1 MEMDF
6 KALQERLMYTGYLSE
21 PRKVH
26 IRIPNAEDLLRRGL
40 NYFTSNKAV
49 WIEQNYRPIVEWMTD
64 NKGKGLLMMGGCGL
78 GKSLIGMRILPLIIN
93 AFCRKI
99 VNCYDAQDL
108 NVKPDDVLQKHLVYI
123 DDIGTEGISNIYG
136 NKRIPFSELCD
147 AAEKKGKLLIITT
160 NLDVSSL
167 SEKYGER
174 TIDRLRAVTKLVPFF
189 GDSLRK

>member
-1 MEMDF
+1 MDF

-167 SEKYGER
+167 SEKYGES

>member
-1 MEMDF
+1 
-6 KALQERLMYTGYLSE
+6 
-21 PRKVH
+21 
-26 IRIPNAEDLLRRGL
+26 
-40 NYFTSNKAV
+40 
-49 WIEQNYRPIVEWMTD
+49 
-64 NKGKGLLMMGGCGL
+64 MGRCGL
-78 GKSLIGMRILPLIIN
+78 GKSLIGMRILPLVIN
-93 AFCRKI
+93 AICHKI
-99 VNCYDAQDL
+99 VSCYDAQDL

-167 SEKYGER
+167 AQKYGER
-174 TIDRLRAVTKLVPFF
+174 TIDRLRAVTKRVAFF

>member
-1 MEMDF
+1 MDF